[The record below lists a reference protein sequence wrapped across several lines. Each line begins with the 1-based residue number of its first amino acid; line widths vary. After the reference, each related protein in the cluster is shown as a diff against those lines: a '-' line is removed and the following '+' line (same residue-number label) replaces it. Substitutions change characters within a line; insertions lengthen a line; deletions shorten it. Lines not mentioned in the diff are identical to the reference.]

1 MERRTTRTVDA
12 ERAVAF
18 LRKYDVIVD
27 SNGIPFSVDNL
38 LTRHFRCP
46 MGVEYRFVGC
56 SQRFVGC
63 SQLGN
68 LDIIVE
74 NVEDG
79 KWSQWDAH
87 DMYNA
92 TFI

>member
-18 LRKYDVIVD
+18 LRKYDVIAD

-38 LTRHFRCP
+38 LTRHFHTIN
-46 MGVEYRFVGC
+46 GTEF
-56 SQRFVGC
+56 RFVGC
-63 SQLGN
+63 SQLKN

-79 KWSQWDAH
+79 KWSQWDAY